1 MENRLRIV
9 MTGDEMGRLKF
20 NGKLIM
26 VDLHGLTPA
35 VAERLIRNIMALD
48 REGYDICAIHGF
60 NHGTAIKRMIADS
73 IQNPRLAGKEPVKGN
88 PGRTL
93 LRMQA
98 A

>member
-9 MTGDEMGRLKF
+9 MTKDEMERLSF
-20 NGKLIM
+20 NERLIT

-35 VAERLIRNIMALD
+35 AAERLIRNLMALD

-60 NHGTAIKRMIADS
+60 NHGTALKRMILDLLQA
-73 IQNPRLAGKEPVKGN
+73 PRLAGKEPVKGN